1 MNYTVEHKQGESLT
15 YEEVINDER
24 VQYLLGE
31 TNLETSAIIA
41 IQLYYLLP
49 EVDNIMCSIDSS
61 NVNTH
66 LDSFKMHS
74 KRLIVQKRM
83 YKAGDKLERTFVGYK
98 DRIKDMFNECISEE
112 ELTYQKIFPNEKLG
126 IPIILYFSIYG

>member
-61 NVNTH
+61 NVNTQ

-112 ELTYQKIFPNEKLG
+112 ELTYQKIFPHEKLG

>member
-24 VQYLLGE
+24 VQYLLGT

-61 NVNTH
+61 NVGTH

-74 KRLIVQKRM
+74 KRLIIQKRM
-83 YKAGDKLERTFVGYK
+83 YKVGDKVERTFVDYK
-98 DRIKDMFNECISEE
+98 NKIKDMFNDCISKEE
-112 ELTYQKIFPNEKLG
+112 IAYQKIFPHEKLG
-126 IPIILYFSIYG
+126 LPIILYFSIYG